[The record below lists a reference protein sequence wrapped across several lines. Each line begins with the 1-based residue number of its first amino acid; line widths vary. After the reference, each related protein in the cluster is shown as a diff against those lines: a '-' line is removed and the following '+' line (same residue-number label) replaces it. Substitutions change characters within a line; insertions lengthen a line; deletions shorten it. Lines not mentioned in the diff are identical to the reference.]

1 MNLND
6 TILYYIF
13 SFLDEDQYITDY
25 SQLFQCP
32 EYQQKIREKTI
43 SYTRQLTMNAFYPL
57 QTHLQT
63 LFFHQES
70 GASTP
75 HELYEFLSI
84 YYNIPKREAMKI
96 LDKRSVFSSIEIFAS
111 LLETS
116 YRYRTKTQQRY
127 IREMDL
133 LFPYSYNGEFI
144 EIDGEGQ
151 GEGDRTRTRTRDED
165 KNKNKNR
172 EVGRPMTPNKKHIM
186 NALEKRLRT
195 NHHNHIITCSR

>member
-32 EYQQKIREKTI
+32 EYQQKIREKNI

-57 QTHLQT
+57 QTHLQS

-75 HELYEFLSI
+75 HELYEYLSI

-96 LDKRSVFSSIEIFAS
+96 LDKQSVFSSIEIFAS

-144 EIDGEGQ
+144 EIEGARNEDGV
-151 GEGDRTRTRTRDED
+151 RDD
-165 KNKNKNR
+165 NGN
-172 EVGRPMTPNKKHIM
+172 GRPATPNKKHIM
-186 NALEKRLRT
+186 DALEKRLRT
-195 NHHNHIITCSR
+195 NHHHHHHHNHIITCSR